1 MLQKLVIQTIMI
13 IEENSRNVNSMKF
26 TLKSIQVQVGKSK
39 SLTINKF
46 RIFLFNGRSLY
57 TIRLYVS
64 NLKIDQ

>member
-1 MLQKLVIQTIMI
+1 MLQKLVIQTRMI

-26 TLKSIQVQVGKSK
+26 KLKSIQVGKSK

-46 RIFLFNGRSLY
+46 RIFLFNGRSPY

>member
-1 MLQKLVIQTIMI
+1 MLQKLVIQTRMI

-26 TLKSIQVQVGKSK
+26 KLKSIQVGKSK
-39 SLTINKF
+39 YLTINKF

-57 TIRLYVS
+57 TIRLYGS